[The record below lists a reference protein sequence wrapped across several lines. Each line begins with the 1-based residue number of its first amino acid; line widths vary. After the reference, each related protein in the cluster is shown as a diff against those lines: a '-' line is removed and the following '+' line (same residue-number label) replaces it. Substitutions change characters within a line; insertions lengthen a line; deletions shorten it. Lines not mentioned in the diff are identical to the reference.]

1 MVADSSMDVDMVD
14 CCGEVMVGCF
24 WEGSAGC
31 SGEVMVGCFW
41 EGGAGCSGEV
51 MVGCF

>member
-31 SGEVMVGCFW
+31 SGEVMRTILSMYRPHPH
-41 EGGAGCSGEV
+41 A
-51 MVGCF
+51 